1 MVTAV
6 TLKLSSSVVSDSND
20 DSTFPHKSLLTNT
33 HLSRLCKAFGNNS
46 LANIILSKTQL
57 HNQEN
62 F

>member
-6 TLKLSSSVVSDSND
+6 TLKLSSNVVSDSND
-20 DSTFPHKSLLTNT
+20 DSTFPHKSSLTNT